1 MSTSEYI
8 PVFNRSE
15 TILSTTLVFLVLAW
29 IAVSLRLF
37 VRLRTPISLGWDDL
51 FVCLAI
57 VCILNHSEEHCSL
70 CQSSCTAGSVIVCL
84 QPGASMGKHM
94 KTLPIHKLEE
104 YFSYVYA
111 ANVTYCSST
120 TLIKIAILQQYL
132 RLFEGASK
140 LVRRVCYVLIALTSA
155 WGISFSLVALLGCH
169 PIRANWEALYFSD
182 LKLNAKHC
190 IAFGSKDPGTIFRTF
205 AGHAASNMFLDILVL
220 LTPVPFLK
228 TLKMQGKTRWG
239 IIALFAIGAIVT
251 LFSIGRL
258 ASLANSRAGT
268 FPVFDVTW
276 YAPPI
281 FIFSSLEVEV
291 AILCASIPIFWPLV
305 ASLAFGK
312 ILVVNEISVHSAPRD
327 SILLELGSRRRRGSV
342 HSAGDGDVKAGG
354 FLSARGR
361 RLSDESEG
369 KGELL
374 KRTES
379 EGQGEQE
386 RYYADRYVAGLVA
399 PDWGNREGA
408 GKKKKKKGAF
418 TTTVERAKTPYDHI
432 NALQD

>member
-15 TILSTTLVFLVLAW
+15 TILSTTLVFLVIAW
-29 IAVSLRLF
+29 IAVFLRLF
-37 VRLRTPISLGWDDL
+37 VRLRIPNSLGWDDL
-51 FVCLAI
+51 FVCFAI
-57 VCILNHSEEHCSL
+57 
-70 CQSSCTAGSVIVCL
+70 SSCTAGSVIVCL
-84 QPGASMGKHM
+84 QPGAGMGKHM
-94 KTLPIHKLEE
+94 KTLPLDKLEQ
-104 YFSYVYA
+104 YFSYVFA

-132 RLFEGASK
+132 RLFEGASN
-140 LVRRVCYVLIALTSA
+140 LVRRICYVLIAVTGA

-169 PIRANWEALYFSD
+169 PIRANWEAKYFLD
-182 LKLNAKHC
+182 PKLNAKHC
-190 IAFGSKDPGTIFRTF
+190 IAFGSKDAGTIFRTF
-205 AGHAASNMFLDILVL
+205 AGHASSNMFLDVLVL
-220 LTPVPFLK
+220 LTPMPFLK

-251 LFSIGRL
+251 LFSIARL
-258 ASLANSRAGT
+258 AALATTRAGT
-268 FPVFDVTW
+268 WPVFDVTW

-305 ASLAFGK
+305 ASLSFGK

-327 SILLELGSRRRRGSV
+327 SILLELGRRGGSV
-342 HSAGDGDVKAGG
+342 RSSDGDVKSEG
-354 FLSARGR
+354 FHLGRGR
-361 RLSDESEG
+361 RLSDGSEG

-374 KRTES
+374 ESTES
-379 EGQGEQE
+379 QSQGERE

-399 PDWGNREGA
+399 PDWGNGEDVR
-408 GKKKKKKGAF
+408 KKGAH
-418 TTTVERAKTPYDHI
+418 TTTVERAEMPFDHI
-432 NALQD
+432 NAMQDK